1 MSGSYPFNRNRLLL
15 FSCLLLSLFF
25 LPGCYTYRI
34 ATEAQA
40 GAEPSKQITA
50 HSLFWG
56 LVQKPKDYIH
66 TPICDSLGVNGLAEI
81 TVKTNFA
88 YSLVTVVTLGIW
100 SPAKVQWRCGKPC
113 KKTGTL

>member
-1 MSGSYPFNRNRLLL
+1 MSSSSPFSRNPLA
-15 FSCLLLSLFF
+15 LFF
-25 LPGCYTYRI
+25 LLLVATFFFSGCYTYRI

-40 GAEPSKQITA
+40 GVEPSKQITA

-66 TPICDSLGVNGLAEI
+66 TPICDSLGVNGLAEV
-81 TVKTNFA
+81 TVRTNFA
-88 YSLVTVVTLGIW
+88 YSLVTVITLGIW
-100 SPAKVQWRCGKPC
+100 SPVKVQWRCGKPC